1 MWPSQTTEAQDTV
14 YASLALDVDLSSG
27 TLRPLRASKRVSD
40 ATGHALFVDGCHVFA
55 SAGHVSYAHN
65 PVGCNR
71 VFRAGVAGYVE
82 FADVSSDPQWHR
94 LSLPPPAAAPTATP
108 VAAFVDDT
116 TAEDVQY
123 VYTYVAGSREGPPSY
138 PSSPF
143 LSNFGAA
150 RMLTN
155 FVWPDASYGVAQIN
169 VYQAVTGTKA
179 LDRDTPVTAA
189 YRFVGSV
196 FPGGDTLTHDGQFLG
211 ALLETQMYAEAPA
224 DLVSLDF
231 IEAHAVLCGISPL
244 RKMVA
249 FSEPY
254 QPHAFPIENY
264 LRFGD
269 TPRRVLGNRTT
280 TFVLTDGYPY
290 LMPTTPT
297 RTGRVPV
304 PIEQALPV
312 IAPRSA
318 AVFAHGVVYASTD
331 GLVMI
336 TNSGRATVITNAWL
350 NQQQWRAI
358 LPTAM
363 VGAIYDGYYYGGAP
377 EQAFRF
383 RLNDDAFQ
391 LKADDQLIYLS
402 MRPTAM
408 YASRRDGLYYT
419 DATGTYRWGEGNTV
433 LPFKWV
439 STNLRSNGVMAFNA
453 ARVHRS
459 DHGELVIT
467 HIHDNRLVLRREVG
481 YSLPYRVGMKAS
493 ARTHAVQLEGTAEVY
508 ADVIATSMRELDR

>member
-40 ATGHALFVDGCHVFA
+40 ATGHALFVDGCCVLA
-55 SAGHVSYAHN
+55 DRGQVSYAHN

-179 LDRDTPVTAA
+179 LDQDTPVTAA

-196 FPGGDTLTHDGQFLG
+196 FPGGDTLTHDG
-211 ALLETQMYAEAPA
+211 
-224 DLVSLDF
+224 
-231 IEAHAVLCGISPL
+231 
-244 RKMVA
+244 
-249 FSEPY
+249 
-254 QPHAFPIENY
+254 
-264 LRFGD
+264 
-269 TPRRVLGNRTT
+269 
-280 TFVLTDGYPY
+280 
-290 LMPTTPT
+290 
-297 RTGRVPV
+297 
-304 PIEQALPV
+304 
-312 IAPRSA
+312 
-318 AVFAHGVVYASTD
+318 
-331 GLVMI
+331 
-336 TNSGRATVITNAWL
+336 
-350 NQQQWRAI
+350 
-358 LPTAM
+358 
-363 VGAIYDGYYYGGAP
+363 
-377 EQAFRF
+377 
-383 RLNDDAFQ
+383 
-391 LKADDQLIYLS
+391 
-402 MRPTAM
+402 
-408 YASRRDGLYYT
+408 
-419 DATGTYRWGEGNTV
+419 
-433 LPFKWV
+433 
-439 STNLRSNGVMAFNA
+439 
-453 ARVHRS
+453 
-459 DHGELVIT
+459 
-467 HIHDNRLVLRREVG
+467 
-481 YSLPYRVGMKAS
+481 
-493 ARTHAVQLEGTAEVY
+493 
-508 ADVIATSMRELDR
+508 